1 MELAKEL
8 ESKLRVIPDFPVKG
22 VSFKDI
28 TPLLADPELFRR
40 AIDAL
45 KAECEKVDFD
55 IIVAPESRGFIVA
68 SALSYAMGKPFAPV
82 RKKGKLPYKT
92 LEYNL
97 VRNRRP

>member
-1 MELAKEL
+1 MELAKEF

-55 IIVAPESRGFIVA
+55 IIVAPESRGSLLPA
-68 SALSYAMGKPFAPV
+68 PFHTPWANPS
-82 RKKGKLPYKT
+82 
-92 LEYNL
+92 
-97 VRNRRP
+97 RR